1 MTETSPIGT
10 VGALKAAV
18 LEMPEDAQQRVVEKQ
33 GRPHILVDM
42 RVVDDS
48 GKALPHDGKSSG
60 NLQVRGPHVL
70 KEYYKV
76 TPPPPPK
83 YP

>member
-10 VGALKAAV
+10 VGALKAAAAA
-18 LEMPEDAQQRVVEKQ
+18 LPSEQQQRILEKQ
-33 GRPHILVDM
+33 GRPHILMNM
-42 RVVDDS
+42 RVIDDS
-48 GKALPHDGKSSG
+48 GKPLPHDGKSSG

-76 TPPPPPK
+76 PSPPPLLG
-83 YP
+83 